1 MQEIMEQPKTV
12 TVNGKEYTVRRLAL
26 FDIFRFIDI
35 LKHANLL
42 AKFGE
47 LLKVFDTEN
56 KENDE
61 SAREL
66 RVGVGIE
73 VIYSLGDAEEQIYEF
88 IAGITETDK
97 NTVKRFP
104 LESIADILEIV
115 IRSNDLRAFFAK
127 VARLINQKNM
137 TS

>member
-47 LLKVFDTEN
+47 LMKTFDTKN
-56 KENDE
+56 AENDE

-66 RVGVGIE
+66 RVKAGIE
-73 VIYSLGDAEEQIYEF
+73 LFFGLADAEEQIYEF
-88 IAGITETDK
+88 IAGIINENKD
-97 NTVKRFP
+97 TVKHFP
-104 LESIADILEIV
+104 LVSLVDILEIV
-115 IRSNDLRAFFAK
+115 FRSNDLKAFLDK
-127 VARLINQKNM
+127 VTRLIGQQQK
-137 TS
+137 

>member
-1 MQEIMEQPKTV
+1 MQEIMEQPKSV

-47 LLKVFDTEN
+47 LMKTFDTKNE
-56 KENDE
+56 ENDE

-66 RVGVGIE
+66 RVKAGIE
-73 VIYSLGDAEEQIYEF
+73 LFFGLADAEEQIYEF
-88 IAGITETDK
+88 IAGIINENKD
-97 NTVKRFP
+97 TVKHFP
-104 LESIADILEIV
+104 LVSLVDILEIV
-115 IRSNDLRAFFAK
+115 FRSNDLKAFLDK
-127 VARLINQKNM
+127 VTRLIGQQQK
-137 TS
+137 